1 VSRPS
6 NIHHHPANTAVAST
20 AVAGAAADTVRETV
34 SPSTRPVVAVTLSP
48 ETLVVVAAAVVVV
61 AGLVVVAPAVVVVA
75 GLVVVTLS
83 VVVVA
88 GLVVVTL
95 SVVVVAGHV
104 VDDDSWWS
112 PADAPVPPD
121 SSNPAAD
128 RATAAPAATAPR
140 FNRPLNVEDVP

>member
-88 GLVVVTL
+88 G
-95 SVVVVAGHV
+95 HV